1 MEVYNCLN
9 DIPDSAEQ
17 GFLYIFNID
26 CYEQDLNLKLD
37 DVLKIGKTNTH
48 IKTRLSQ
55 YRSNMTNISFVNC
68 NVPEKRERL
77 LKAFIKQKLN
87 IKPICGSEYFKYD
100 RNVLNNLILYF
111 ANEDEKTITFNHS
124 KYEEDRILPWFDIVY
139 ENINNSIIPCKKESN
154 KEETF
159 KCNYCN
165 STFTCNKNLL
175 RHLRTIKPCCD
186 KIKLLNIKCIWCE
199 KTFLSKI
206 DLENHICSSNKDDI
220 LLSYIKELKAK
231 DYIIKAKDEDI
242 KQKDEYINRLND
254 NIKDLN
260 NKIYQIALNNIN
272 NMSKPPR
279 IPREL
284 KCDYPL
290 ILEYDRVFYMMK
302 THIYNYINEEKG
314 VTTWFLRKVCT
325 NEEGNICIEC
335 TDKFRKI
342 FKYIDDEN
350 KVKKVTGEELCNVIL
365 KASEEFQVIELEQGK
380 NESETIKSILLK
392 LKFQKTF
399 IKELSKLTYI
409 NSFLYVNPIQEQD

>member
-9 DIPDSAEQ
+9 DIPDSSEQ

-26 CYEQDLNLKLD
+26 CYEQDLNLKLE

-68 NVPEKRERL
+68 NVSDKRERL

-87 IKPICGSEYFKYD
+87 IKPVCGSEYFKYD

-124 KYEEDRILPWFDIVY
+124 KYEEDRILPWFDIVF
-139 ENINNSIIPCKKESN
+139 ENINNSIIPFKKESN

-165 STFTCNKNLL
+165 STFNSKKTLTF
-175 RHLRTIKPCCD
+175 HLKSSKKCISNRPD
-186 KIKLLNIKCIWCE
+186 IKCIWCE
-199 KTFLSKI
+199 QHFSSNIEIEKH
-206 DLENHICSSNKDDI
+206 NCSSNKEAI
-220 LLSYIKELKAK
+220 LLSYIEQIKIK
-231 DYIIKAKDEDI
+231 DNTIKYQDDI
-242 KQKDEYINRLND
+242 
-254 NIKDLN
+254 IKDLH
-260 NKIYQIALNNIN
+260 NKIYQIALNNA
-272 NMSKPPR
+272 SKPSK

-302 THIYNYINEEKG
+302 TNIYNYINEEKG
-314 VTTWFLRKVCT
+314 VSTWFLKKVCT

-350 KVKKVTGEELCNVIL
+350 KVKKVTGEEIYNLVL
-365 KASEEFQVIELEQGK
+365 KASEEFKVIELEQGK
-380 NESETIKSILLK
+380 NERDTIMSIISNS
-392 LKFQKTF
+392 KFKKTF
-399 IKELSKLTYI
+399 IKELSNLTYV
-409 NSFLYVNPIQEQD
+409 NSFLYVNPIQEQA